1 MDSAECWRIYQP
13 VSLLSSLRKV
23 RVHACVCLIID
34 AIWSLIGFF
43 FQVLQAWNSYPFY
56 LTPIGAHHVDFRSKT
71 KDDPDWLVELRRQ
84 EVEIIQK
91 WVGWA
96 LRKLL
101 TQEYNKYQ
109 HNLPSRF
116 VSDTLL
122 IYINQCSSLGQLKD
136 QFNLI
141 QSIHLIQTVPIFA
154 WFDWIEL

>member
-1 MDSAECWRIYQP
+1 MLKNISA
-13 VSLLSSLRKV
+13 S
-23 RVHACVCLIID
+23 IITLVTEKGMCTCMRE
-34 AIWSLIGFF
+34 SHHRCNMNTYCFS
-43 FQVLQAWNSYPFY
+43 FQVLQAWNSYPFH
-56 LTPIGAHHVDFRSKT
+56 LTPVGAHQVDFWSKT
-71 KDDPDWLVELRRQ
+71 KDDPDWLVEIRRQ

-101 TQEYNKYQ
+101 SQGYNKYQ

-154 WFDWIEL
+154 WFDRIEL

>member
-1 MDSAECWRIYQP
+1 M
-13 VSLLSSLRKV
+13 
-23 RVHACVCLIID
+23 LIFDPKQKTIQ
-34 AIWSLIGFF
+34 IGSWSLGGKK
-43 FQVLQAWNSYPFY
+43 LRLY
-56 LTPIGAHHVDFRSKT
+56 RSGLDEHYT
-71 KDDPDWLVELRRQ
+71 NF
-84 EVEIIQK
+84 
-91 WVGWA
+91 
-96 LRKLL
+96 L

-154 WFDWIEL
+154 